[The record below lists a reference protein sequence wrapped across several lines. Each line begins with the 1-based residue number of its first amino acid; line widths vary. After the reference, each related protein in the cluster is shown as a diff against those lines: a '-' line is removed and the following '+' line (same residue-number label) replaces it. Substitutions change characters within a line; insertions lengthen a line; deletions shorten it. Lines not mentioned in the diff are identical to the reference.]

1 MQIVMTDMQVQLM
14 QPDIVLRPD
23 TSKYYYIDDVNPQE
37 LIGNGHSVVEE
48 NLDEIKRA
56 IENFTPQERKK
67 PELLLSEYLEEKS

>member
-14 QPDIVLRPD
+14 QPDIVPRPD
-23 TSKYYYIDDVNPQE
+23 TSEYYYIDDVNPQE